1 MVDAVSEA
9 VIDAQLV
16 YAAGMPE
23 FRAWLKRVE
32 RIGGC
37 VSPIKLVG
45 HTTTRDAVTGEVVHV
60 FSSADLPG
68 GKLMIACGNRRAS
81 RCEACAFVH
90 AVDTYVVV
98 VTGLAGGKGVPES
111 VAGHPRVFVTLTAP
125 SFGAVHRM
133 TTGGPCHPSQASE
146 VCEHAASRGC
156 LGQHASSD
164 PLVGT
169 PLCPQCY
176 DYTHAVLWNA
186 HAASLW
192 ADFATRVRFRLASVT
207 GIRRSE
213 LRRHL
218 RLSYAKVAE
227 FQRRGAIHLHA
238 VIRLDG
244 PNGPGSEPA
253 GWADEALLAGAARHA
268 AGAAVLNTAR
278 PDGAGLAL
286 RFGAQVDVVPI
297 RAFAAGEELS
307 AAAVA
312 GYVAK
317 YVTKGDIPG
326 LVLDRAV
333 RSRRHIETAEL
344 GKHGRALALMCWDLG
359 GLEQYEGLRLRAWAH
374 QLGWRG
380 HVTTKSRVYSTT
392 YTALREARIEHRRA
406 QDGGAPDPDR
416 DTVTESLWV
425 LDQVG
430 HDSPGEVMFAA
441 GIAEDRLLNRRIAK
455 EAIEDLRRPDRE
467 IAREPAGRL
476 SRPG

>member
-1 MVDAVSEA
+1 MADAVSEA

-16 YAAGMPE
+16 FAAGMPE

-37 VSPIKLVG
+37 TSPVKLVG
-45 HTTTRDAVTGEVVHV
+45 HSVTRDAATGEVLHV

-68 GKLMIACGNRRAS
+68 GRLMIACGNRRAS

-98 VTGLAGGKGVPES
+98 VTGLAGGKGIPES

-125 SFGAVHRM
+125 SFGAVHRV
-133 TTGGPCHPSQASE
+133 TTGGPCRPAPVSE
-146 VCEHAASRGC
+146 TCEHTVSRGC
-156 LGQHASSD
+156 LARHDGSD

-169 PLCPQCY
+169 PLCAACY
-176 DYTHAVLWNA
+176 DYAHAVLWNA
-186 HAASLW
+186 HASSLW
-192 ADFATRVRFRLASVT
+192 ADFVTRVRFRISSVM
-207 GIRRSE
+207 GIRRSD
-213 LRRHL
+213 LRAGL

-238 VIRLDG
+238 VVRLDG
-244 PNGPGSEPA
+244 PDGPGSEPPA
-253 GWADEALLAGAARHA
+253 WADGDLLADAVRHA
-268 AGAAVLNTAR
+268 AGAAVLNAAR
-278 PDGAGLAL
+278 PDGAAL
-286 RFGAQVDVVPI
+286 GMRFGSQVDIASI

-326 LVLDRAV
+326 LVLDRML
-333 RSRRHIETAEL
+333 RSREHIEAAGL
-344 GKHGRALALMCWDLG
+344 GDHGRTLALTCWDLG
-359 GLEQYEGLRLRAWAH
+359 GLEQYEPLRLRAWAH

-380 HVTTKSRVYSTT
+380 HVATKSRAYSTT
-392 YTALREARIEHRRA
+392 YTALNLARIVHRRA
-406 QDGGAPDPDR
+406 QDADAPDPDR
-416 DTVTESLWV
+416 ETATVGFWT

-441 GIAEDRLLNRRIAK
+441 GIAENKRLN
-455 EAIEDLRRPDRE
+455 RE
-467 IAREPAGRL
+467 IAREAVGRR
-476 SRPG
+476 SRR